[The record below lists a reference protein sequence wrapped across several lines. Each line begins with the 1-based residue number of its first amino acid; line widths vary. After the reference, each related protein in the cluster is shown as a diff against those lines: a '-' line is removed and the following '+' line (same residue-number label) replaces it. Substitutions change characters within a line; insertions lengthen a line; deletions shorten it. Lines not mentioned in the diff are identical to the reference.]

1 MGRRGKSARKAAYAA
16 RAAARRAAEEE
27 LRAAVEREGDAR
39 RQAAYSVA
47 KAFVK
52 QFMPRAE
59 RMGAFCGLLKLR
71 EMKRKAKKNKTTVM
85 YESLE
90 YMQMSC
96 RHCLVGAEWGYWH
109 CECEEDRWDHGEKD
123 DEEEQEQSGQLT
135 EEEDEEVTS
144 DDGSEW
150 EDGFETDTGDDEEQQ
165 QNEEQR
171 TPEKAPATSVMK
183 ISPENAAT
191 RTWGGKVLFRK

>member
-1 MGRRGKSARKAAYAA
+1 MGRRGKSAKKAARAA

-71 EMKRKAKKNKTTVM
+71 EMKRKAKKNKTAVM
-85 YESLE
+85 YESLVQPPVKVP
-90 YMQMSC
+90 YIKLYGHS
-96 RHCLVGAEWGYWH
+96 RLWLRPG
-109 CECEEDRWDHGEKD
+109 
-123 DEEEQEQSGQLT
+123 
-135 EEEDEEVTS
+135 
-144 DDGSEW
+144 
-150 EDGFETDTGDDEEQQ
+150 
-165 QNEEQR
+165 
-171 TPEKAPATSVMK
+171 PALPRCT
-183 ISPENAAT
+183 
-191 RTWGGKVLFRK
+191 

>member
-27 LRAAVEREGDAR
+27 LRAAVEREGDVR

-59 RMGAFCGLLKLR
+59 RMGAFCGLMKSR

-90 YMQMSC
+90 HMQMSC
-96 RHCLVGAEWGYWH
+96 RHCLVGAEWGCWH
-109 CECEEDRWDHGEKD
+109 CECEEDRWDHGEKEE
-123 DEEEQEQSGQLT
+123 EEEQEQSEQLK
-135 EEEDEEVTS
+135 EEEEENVTS
-144 DDGSEW
+144 DDGS
-150 EDGFETDTGDDEEQQ
+150 
-165 QNEEQR
+165 
-171 TPEKAPATSVMK
+171 
-183 ISPENAAT
+183 
-191 RTWGGKVLFRK
+191 